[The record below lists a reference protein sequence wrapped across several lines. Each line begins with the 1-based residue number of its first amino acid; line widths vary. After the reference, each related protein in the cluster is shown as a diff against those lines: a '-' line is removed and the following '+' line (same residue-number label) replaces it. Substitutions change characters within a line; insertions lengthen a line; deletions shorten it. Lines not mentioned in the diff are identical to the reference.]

1 MGAGRVKIQPILNNS
16 VEWKRP
22 ESLTSARIR
31 VILMYMRYLIPAI
44 LLLAVS
50 CGPRIQPGLVDGYY
64 RVSRVIDGDT
74 IILTN
79 VGPLRFAD
87 LDAPELE
94 EPGGPEA
101 KAVLAARIEGKAVFV
116 TFRRRKSDGM
126 PVRGYYGRLLGEIF
140 SARP

>member
-1 MGAGRVKIQPILNNS
+1 MKIQPIFNNS

-74 IILTN
+74 IELHN
-79 VGPLRFAD
+79 VGPLRLAD
-87 LDAPELE
+87 VDAPEL
-94 EPGGPEA
+94 GTADGEA
-101 KAVLAARIEGKAVFV
+101 AAAALRRRIEGRAVWIRFS
-116 TFRRRKSDGM
+116 RRAADGL
-126 PVRGYYGRLLGEIF
+126 PVHGYYGRLIGTVVP
-140 SARP
+140 AQP